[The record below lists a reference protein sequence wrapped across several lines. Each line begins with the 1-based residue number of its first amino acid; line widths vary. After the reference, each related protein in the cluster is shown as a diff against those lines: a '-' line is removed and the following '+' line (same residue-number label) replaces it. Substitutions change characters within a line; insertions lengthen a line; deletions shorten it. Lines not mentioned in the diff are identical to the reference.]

1 MQTTELERRVMSKVT
16 WRLIPF
22 MCLCYL
28 AAFIDRVNV
37 GFAKLSMLA
46 DLNMSQAIYATG
58 AGIFFVGYFIF
69 EVPSNLILE
78 RVGARIWIAR
88 IMILWGI
95 ISSAMMFVH
104 TTWMFYLLRFLLGA
118 AEAGFFPGMILY
130 VTYWFPK
137 AYRSRAVS
145 LFMTAAVFS
154 FVVGGPLSGW
164 LMDHPRF
171 GLKDWQWL
179 FLAEGIPSI
188 LLGLVVLWYLP
199 NGPRQAKWMAAAE
212 LSWLLARL
220 DEERAHQEKKQHF
233 TLFQALSH
241 PRVLLLSLIYFLN
254 VVGGYGLDFF
264 TPTIIKGA
272 FPELTKFQIG
282 WLSAI
287 PPLIAI
293 PIMIFHGR
301 SSDARG
307 EQRWHVAVAVAV
319 FAAGLLVLS
328 LNPSPP
334 MVIVGITMCVA
345 GRWSAIGPF
354 WGLPTAFLTGSAAAG
369 GIAMINSIGNL
380 GGQAGPVILSWF
392 ADASGSYSKGLRV
405 LAVMVTMCGVL
416 TLMIRLRKPEPVAA
430 ARPDAPGEA
439 P

>member
-1 MQTTELERRVMSKVT
+1 MQTSDFERRVMSKVT

-78 RVGARIWIAR
+78 RVGARVWIAR

-95 ISSAMMFVH
+95 ISSAMMFVK
-104 TTWMFYLLRFLLGA
+104 TPVQFYLLRFALGA

-145 LFMTAAVFS
+145 LFMAAAVFS
-154 FVVGGPLSGW
+154 FVIGGPVSGS
-164 LMDHPRF
+164 LMDHPMF
-171 GLKDWQWL
+171 GLKNWQWL
-179 FLAEGIPSI
+179 FVAEGIPSI
-188 LLGLVVLWYLP
+188 LLGFVVLWYLP
-199 NGPRQAKWMAAAE
+199 NGPRQAAWMTPEE
-212 LSWLLARL
+212 LSWLTARL

-264 TPTIIKGA
+264 APTILKKA
-272 FPELTKFQIG
+272 FPEYSTSQIG

-287 PPLIAI
+287 APLITI

-307 EQRWHVAVAVAV
+307 EQRWHVAVAAAV
-319 FAAGLLVLS
+319 FAAGLILLS

-334 MVIVGITMCVA
+334 MVIVAMTMCVA
-345 GRWSAIGPF
+345 GRWSVIGPF
-354 WGLPTAFLTGSAAAG
+354 WGLPTAFLTGTAAAG

-405 LAVMVTMCGVL
+405 LAVMVMMCGVL
-416 TLMIRLRKPEPVAA
+416 TLALRIRKPEPVPA
-430 ARPDAPGEA
+430 ARPDAPGESS
-439 P
+439 